1 MKNQC
6 WFDEALSDDQLA
18 DLQRIMIYSG
28 AHTVTLLGVVGE
40 GGL

>member
-1 MKNQC
+1 MFQQ
-6 WFDEALSDDQLA
+6 EAMA

-28 AHTVTLLGVVGE
+28 AHNVTLLGVVGE